1 MVKAVNSPGKT
12 KLAFTVLIGASLVW
26 LTFSLGQ
33 WQTGR
38 ADEKQT
44 LFDAQARALA
54 ASPISPAGSQIDLDN
69 LSYRKIELQGRF
81 DAKALIYID
90 NRQVNGRPA
99 VQVVQGFRP
108 EGADFLVPVDRGLLL
123 RNPADPRRAPDM
135 PLEAGEADETVKDL
149 TKLNGTILP
158 RFAQSAELRGALLGA
173 ADDVYKEENNG
184 FQVWS
189 NFSVLEF
196 SKHLNQPVSNFVVTL
211 QPVAQTGDSPG
222 EAPAETRKVNG
233 FYHVAVPLQEQV
245 AKHKGYAFQW
255 FTMSAVLVLLTL
267 FFVYRE
273 FFRSEFYKGNKP

>member
-12 KLAFTVLIGASLVW
+12 KLAFTLLIGGLLVW

-38 ADEKQT
+38 AAEKQT
-44 LFDAQARALA
+44 LFDTQARALA
-54 ASPISPAGSQIDLDN
+54 ASPISPTDARIDLDN
-69 LSYRKIELQGRF
+69 LSYRKIELRGRF

-108 EGADFLVPVDRGLLL
+108 EGAGFLIPVDRGLLL
-123 RNPADPRRAPDM
+123 RNPAEPRRAPDM
-135 PLEAGEADETVKDL
+135 PGEAAAQAEQPISL
-149 TKLNGTILP
+149 RGTILP
-158 RFAQSAELRGALLGA
+158 RFAKSAELRGMQLGDA
-173 ADDVYKEENNG
+173 ENIYREEQNG

-189 NFSVLEF
+189 NFGVDDFARQLG
-196 SKHLNQPVSNFVVTL
+196 QPVSNFVVTL
-211 QPVAQTGDSPG
+211 QPVAQTGDGQG
-222 EAPAETRKVNG
+222 EAPAETRKVDG

-273 FFRSEFYKGNKP
+273 FYKGIKP